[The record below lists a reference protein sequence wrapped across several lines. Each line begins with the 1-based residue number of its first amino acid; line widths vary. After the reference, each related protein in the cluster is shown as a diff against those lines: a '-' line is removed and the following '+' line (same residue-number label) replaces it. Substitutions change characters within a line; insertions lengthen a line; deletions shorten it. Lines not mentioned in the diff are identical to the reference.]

1 MNIKQLILLAGFVT
15 ATLSLAS
22 CDDNEPDNKV
32 TTDLASIETGYDGNG
47 IWEDCL
53 NEDSKEIVCN
63 GICFSRDV
71 TVSEY
76 GTYWSGFCLSRS
88 SDVTDY
94 SDGNWLD
101 HQYDVMSGGGV
112 SGKGTPFLIAYWNTM
127 DSPESPSLKISL
139 ANGSAFEAESVYV
152 NNTAYGYYAMA
163 KGTAY
168 SKKFEQGDWCKAIF
182 HGMAERV
189 NNEGKIEYY
198 ETGTVEYYLC
208 DFRGSGESWKLP
220 SEWEMVNLE
229 PLNAG
234 GNVSFIYLTM
244 ESSDTGVFGMNNPSY
259 LAIDRLTIRLTK

>member
-1 MNIKQLILLAGFVT
+1 MDIKHLILIAGIIP
-15 ATLSLAS
+15 ALSLAS
-22 CDDNEPDNKV
+22 CDDNEPDNRV

-63 GICFSRDV
+63 GISFSRDV

-76 GTYWSGFCLSRS
+76 GSFWSGFCLSRS
-88 SDVTDY
+88 SDMTDY

-101 HQYDVMSGGGV
+101 HQYDVMGGGGV

-139 ANGSAFEAESVYV
+139 ADGSAFEAESVYI
-152 NNTAYGYYAMA
+152 NNTTYGYYAMA
-163 KGTAY
+163 KGTTF

-182 HGMAERV
+182 HGMAERI
-189 NNEGKIEYY
+189 NDKGEIEYY

-220 SEWEMVNLE
+220 SAWEMVSLE

-244 ESSDTGVFGMNNPSY
+244 ESSDTGVWGMNNPAY
-259 LAIDRLTIRLTK
+259 FAIDRLTIRLTK